1 MDIEDKQKIDAYL
14 QNQIARAE
22 DRLGALT
29 IDDRGNKLPKRSA
42 YLVLNKYLREF
53 NQGKTE
59 PRWVA
64 VPGLRGTGK
73 TTLLAQIYSDLRC
86 QKGHKLY
93 ISLDEAVRTLGIA
106 LQDIISRYEELLGV
120 AFEKLDTPIYLFL
133 DEVQYEPSWG
143 LVLKTIYD
151 RSKKV
156 FVICTGSSALSLQ
169 TNADV
174 ARRVVYTK
182 LYPLCFT
189 EFIMI
194 KHNKYPV
201 GGLADSMRKILYNSD
216 SAQAVFDGLKSL
228 ETRVNSYWI
237 GIDNLEIDTFLK
249 YGTLPFALRLNQ
261 EPLIYTQINQTL
273 NNVLTRDVP
282 QLNKFDKSTIDRL
295 SQILYAVSSAD
306 VISFQSIS
314 RLFGLNVKT
323 IISVFDALEK
333 TELLLRVYPHSSH
346 FGQVRKP
353 SKFLFSSPAYRSMY
367 YNLVGST
374 ITFDNYKGK
383 LLEDIVGFYLYRVF
397 IQFQGSSLTYDSAGS
412 GADFIV
418 DTKIEGSK
426 PVVIEVGSG
435 KKSYAQTKQTL
446 EKVGGKYGL
455 VISTSDLGIDNDCRC
470 VSVPLKYFLLT

>member
-1 MDIEDKQKIDAYL
+1 MDIENKQKIVAYL

-22 DRLGALT
+22 DRLVALT
-29 IDDRGNKLPKRSA
+29 VDDKGNKLPKRSA
-42 YLVLNKYLREF
+42 YLVLSKYLREF

-73 TTLLAQIYSDLRC
+73 TTLLAQIYTDLRC

-93 ISLDEAVRTLGIA
+93 ISLDEAVRTLGVS
-106 LQDIISRYEELLGV
+106 LQDILSQYEELLSV
-120 AFEKLDTPIYLFL
+120 AFEKLDPPIYLFL

-156 FVICTGSSALSLQ
+156 FIVCTGSSALSLQ

-201 GGLADSMRKILYNSD
+201 GGLADGIRKVLYSSD
-216 SAQAVFDGLKSL
+216 TAQTVLDGLKSL
-228 ETRVNSYWI
+228 EPKVNSYWL

-261 EPLIYTQINQTL
+261 EPLIFTQINQTL

-314 RLFGLNVKT
+314 KLFELNVKT

-333 TELLLRVYPHSSH
+333 TEVLLRVYPYGGH

-353 SKFLFSSPAYRSMY
+353 SKFLFSSPAYRAMY

-374 ITFDNYKGK
+374 ITYDNYKGK
-383 LLEDIVGFYLYRVF
+383 LLEDIVGFYLYRAF
-397 IQFQGSSLTYDSAGS
+397 TQFPGSSLTYDSAEG

-418 DTKIEGSK
+418 DSKLDNSK
-426 PVVIEVGSG
+426 PIVIEVGSG
-435 KKSYAQTKQTL
+435 SKSYTQAKQTL
-446 EKVGGKYGL
+446 TKVGAKYGL
-455 VISTSDLGIDNDCRC
+455 VISSSNLGIDENCNC
-470 VSVPLKYFLLT
+470 VSVPLKFFLLS